1 MPAEAGLPGENGIVM
16 PPIINLTSR
25 CFERF
30 GLYLMD
36 DGQTQ
41 FLWLGRDAVPQLIQD
56 VFGLSTSDQVKAGKV
71 GVFIHSYMV
80 N

>member
-1 MPAEAGLPGENGIVM
+1 
-16 PPIINLTSR
+16 
-25 CFERF
+25 
-30 GLYLMD
+30 MD

-71 GVFIHSYMV
+71 SVFIDFYTV
-80 N
+80 